1 MKEILYRRIGRNEND
16 AIEIL
21 EELVRAQREYAE
33 TAHDGAPAGSYASFF
48 VSSEGKHDG
57 LYWKTPENEPS
68 SPIGPVLA
76 FANTE
81 GYNIKQGEAAPFHGY
96 FYRILTKQGASAKGG
111 ALDYLSGG
119 KLVRGFAFL
128 AYPAEYGNSG
138 VMTFIVNK
146 DGIVYQS
153 DLGDKTKELAAAMR
167 AYNPDKTWGKI
178 D

>member
-1 MKEILYRRIGRNEND
+1 MTGKIG
-16 AIEIL
+16 
-21 EELVRAQREYAE
+21 
-33 TAHDGAPAGSYASFF
+33 
-48 VSSEGKHDG
+48 
-57 LYWKTPENEPS
+57 
-68 SPIGPVLA
+68 SPVTIRQP
-76 FANTE
+76 
-81 GYNIKQGEAAPFHGY
+81 QAAPFHGY

-138 VMTFIVNK
+138 VMTFMVNK

-153 DLGDKTKELAAAMR
+153 DFGDKTKEIAAAMQ
-167 AYNPDKTWGKI
+167 AYNPDSTWEKV